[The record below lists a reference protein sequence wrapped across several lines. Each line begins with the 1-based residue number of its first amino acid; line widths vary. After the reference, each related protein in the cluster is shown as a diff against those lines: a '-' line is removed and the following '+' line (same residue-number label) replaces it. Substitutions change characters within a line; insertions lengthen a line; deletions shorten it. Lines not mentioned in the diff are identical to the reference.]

1 MDIRQLRYFSEIVN
15 AKSFTR
21 AADRVRVAQ
30 PALGL
35 QIRKLE
41 EELGVS
47 LLHRHSRGVEPTE
60 AGTVLLR
67 HATAILKQVEQA
79 RREVT
84 DLSGPPRG
92 EITLG
97 ITPTASALLAKS
109 LVERCWEKYPDI
121 SLNLFEGLS
130 EGIMRRLGE
139 NKLDM
144 GFTYNS
150 IVVSGIRTEP
160 LLLED
165 LYLIVP
171 TSEEDPGGTIPFSEV
186 CQRELILPSRGFGLR
201 KWVEEAA
208 RGKDLEL
215 KIVLEI
221 DAVATSRDLVESGL
235 GCGILP
241 YAGVQQSVAAGRLYA
256 AQIVRPRIPRTLHFG
271 YASSFLENKASRA
284 VRSLIDEVI
293 EERIAASDGRLKHA

>member
-1 MDIRQLRYFSEIVN
+1 MDIRQLRYFSEIVE

-67 HATAILKQVEQA
+67 HATAILKQVEHA

-121 SLNLFEGLS
+121 SLTLFEGLS
-130 EGIMRRLGE
+130 EGIMRRLSE

-144 GFTYNS
+144 GFTYNPT
-150 IVVSGIRTEP
+150 VVSGIRTEP

-165 LYLIVP
+165 LYLIAP
-171 TSEEDPGGTIPFSEV
+171 TSAEDPGDTIPFSEV
-186 CQRELILPSRGFGLR
+186 CKRELILPSRGFGLR
-201 KWVEEAA
+201 EWIEEAA
-208 RGKDLEL
+208 RGKDYKL

-271 YASSFLENKASRA
+271 YASSFLENNASRA
-284 VRSLIDEVI
+284 VRSLIEEVI
-293 EERIAASDGRLKHA
+293 ADRIAASEGRLKHA